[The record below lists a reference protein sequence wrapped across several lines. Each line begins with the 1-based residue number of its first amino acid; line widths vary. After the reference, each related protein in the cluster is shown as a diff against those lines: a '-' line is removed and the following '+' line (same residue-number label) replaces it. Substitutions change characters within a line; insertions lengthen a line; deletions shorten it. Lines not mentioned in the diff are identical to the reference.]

1 MIKFIANKVETDDI
15 NGEPDTGRLVRPVR
29 GRVLGNLLL

>member
-1 MIKFIANKVETDDI
+1 MKRFIASNVETDNI

-29 GRVLGNLLL
+29 GRVPGNLPL